1 MISVMLGKAFERIKR
16 SLSRTR
22 RSLGDRLGSV
32 LGGRRKVDEELL
44 EDLEEILLEA
54 DIGVATTMDILDALR
69 EERLGQEINGMN
81 DLRTLISERLR
92 SGLQQAPA
100 PVDPPPGTPRIT
112 LLVGVNGSGK
122 TTTAGKLALRATAGG
137 ERGILC
143 AADTFRA
150 AAAEQLSIWAERSG
164 AHLVRH
170 QDGSDPSAV
179 VFDAL
184 AAAQARRADFV
195 IVDTAGRLH
204 TKTSLMAELGKI
216 HRIAGNRVP
225 GAPHEVLL
233 VMDATTGQNGI
244 QQARVFTEAAAVTGL
259 VLTKIDGTA
268 RGGVALAINRDLG
281 IPIRYLGVGEAAED
295 LVDFEP
301 EAYLEGLFCP

>member
-1 MISVMLGKAFERIKR
+1 MLGKAFERIKR
-16 SLSRTR
+16 GLSRTR
-22 RSLGDRLGSV
+22 RSLGDRLSSV
-32 LGGRRKVDEELL
+32 LGGRRQVDEELL

-54 DIGVATTMDILDALR
+54 DIGVATTMEILDALR
-69 EERLGQEINGMN
+69 EERLGQEINGME

-92 SGLQQAPA
+92 SGLQQGPP
-100 PVDPPPGTPRIT
+100 PVDPAPGTPRIT

-122 TTTAGKLALRATAGG
+122 TTTAGKLALRATASGG
-137 ERGILC
+137 RGILC

-184 AAAQARRADFV
+184 AAAQARRSDFV

-216 HRIAGNRVP
+216 HRIAGKRVQ

-233 VMDATTGQNGI
+233 VVDATTGQNGI

-301 EAYLEGLFCP
+301 DAYLEGLFCP